1 MNNFD
6 IIEIDESND
15 STVELNIN
23 QDNINDIFSSD
34 EDEFDVQKKSKIPRL
49 DNDVDSSK
57 KQKEVNEREEEVFL
71 GDFLSSS
78 LMSKNFFSSFVQ
90 FVSTIG
96 QVLVRI
102 DLFA

>member
-57 KQKEVNEREEEVFL
+57 KQKEVDEREEEVFL